1 MAKLAWDETGKKLY
15 ETGTSQGALFPVDA
29 TGAYGT
35 GVAWNG
41 LQKVT
46 ENPDGAEETSLYA
59 DDQKYLGLT
68 SVENWKGKI
77 EAYTYPQ
84 EFAACDGSAALV
96 QGIKGITVS
105 QQTRLPFGLVYKT
118 LVGNDTQ
125 YNDHGYKLH
134 LIYGLKA
141 QPSERAYASVNNSP
155 EAVTFSWSVTATPVA
170 IPGLKAAAEIVIDS
184 TTTDPAVMK
193 KIVDLVYGTADKE
206 ASLPLP
212 ADIVALLGS
221 TPAQG

>member
-1 MAKLAWDETGKKLY
+1 MVKLAWDETGKKLY
-15 ETGTSQGALFPVDA
+15 ETGTSQGALYTVDA
-29 TGAYGT
+29 TGAYGA

-46 ENPDGAEETSLYA
+46 ESPDGAEETDLYA

-77 EAYTYPQ
+77 EAYTYPD
-84 EFAACDGSAALV
+84 EFAACDGSARLV
-96 QGIKGITVS
+96 AGVKGVTVG

-141 QPSERAYASVNNSP
+141 QPSERAYASVNKSP
-155 EAVTFSWSVTATPVA
+155 EAVTFSWSVTATPIP

-193 KIVDLVYGTADKE
+193 SIEDLVYGSADKQ
-206 ASLPLP
+206 ATLPLP
-212 ADIVALLGS
+212 ADIISLLGA
-221 TPAQG
+221 TPAK

>member
-15 ETGTSQGALFPVDA
+15 ETGTSQGALFTVNS

-46 ENPDGAEETSLYA
+46 ESPDGAEETELYA

-77 EAYTYPQ
+77 EAYTYPE
-84 EFAACDGSAALV
+84 EFAACDGSAELAA
-96 QGIKGITVS
+96 GIKGITVG

-141 QPSERAYASVNNSP
+141 QPSERAYASVNKSP

-170 IPGLKAAAEIVIDS
+170 IPGLKPAAEIVIDS
-184 TTTDPAVMK
+184 TTTNPATMK
-193 KIVDLVYGTADKE
+193 KIEDLVYGTADKE
-206 ASLPLP
+206 PSLPLP
-212 ADIVALLGS
+212 AAIVALLS
-221 TPAQG
+221 AKPALG

>member
-29 TGAYGT
+29 LGAYGA

-46 ENPDGAEETSLYA
+46 ENPDGAEETALYA

-77 EAYTYPQ
+77 EAYTYPD
-84 EFAACDGSAALV
+84 EFAACDGSALLV
-96 QGIKGITVS
+96 KGSKGVTVG

-141 QPSERAYASVNNSP
+141 QPSERAYASVNKSP
-155 EAVTFSWSVTATPVA
+155 EAVSFAWSVTATPIA
-170 IPGLKAAAEIVIDS
+170 IPGLKPAAEIVVDS
-184 TTTDPAVMK
+184 TTTDPGVMK
-193 KIVDLVYGTADKE
+193 KIEDLVYGSESAP

-212 ADIVALLGS
+212 AAIISLLG
-221 TPAQG
+221 GH

>member
-15 ETGTSQGALFPVDA
+15 ETGTSQGALFPVDSSGVY
-29 TGAYGT
+29 GA

-46 ENPDGAEETSLYA
+46 ESPDGAEETALYA

-77 EAYTYPQ
+77 EAYTYPD

-96 QGIKGITVS
+96 KGVKGVTVG

-141 QPSERAYASVNNSP
+141 QPSERAYASVNKSP
-155 EAVTFSWSVTATPVA
+155 EAVSFSWSVTATPIA
-170 IPGLKAAAEIVIDS
+170 IPGLKPAAEIVVDS
-184 TTTDPAVMK
+184 TTTDPAMMK
-193 KIVDLVYGTADKE
+193 KIEDLVYGSESKP

-212 ADIVALLGS
+212 SAIIAILGS
-221 TPAQG
+221 K